1 MMALPTVVSM
11 VSSVYIQW
19 IKHEMKEKME
29 YENLQTITLNNNEF
43 SWYEKGNEIVINGEL
58 FDVKHY
64 STKGTQT
71 TFQGIFDKEESN
83 MSAIAERI
91 VSNKSEN
98 RHLAK
103 IGGFFQILQY
113 LNDKEDYT
121 VKFIPTKTAFFSF
134 HDYSTLSPILKI
146 PTPPPEICLS

>member
-1 MMALPTVVSM
+1 MMALPTLVSM

-43 SWYEKGNEIVINGEL
+43 SWYEKGNEIIINGEL

-98 RHLAK
+98 RHLAQ
-103 IGGFFQILQY
+103 IGGFFQLLQY
-113 LNDKEDYT
+113 VNEKEDYT
-121 VKFIPTKTAFFSF
+121 LKCIPIKTAFFSF
-134 HDYSTLSPILKI
+134 HDCLTLSPILKI
-146 PTPPPEICLS
+146 PTPPPDICLS